1 MRSWI
6 ALSFGLFLLFC
17 SFNSFAQVTLPDS
30 GSFQAVEEQP
40 VVTNVFYESDIRQAL
55 SDIASQTGINIIADP
70 SVGGYITLE
79 VKDLPLEECLRRM
92 LSPLGLTFKKM
103 DGYYLVGSASP
114 DNPSFALLS
123 TTELVVPKYLKV
135 REAARLLSS
144 FYDPFI
150 KVDEESN
157 TLAIT
162 ASPEIIDRVKE
173 DLSKIDVPLRQVMI
187 EAIVTEF
194 SKEARKSLGID
205 ASWLAEK
212 DGRTL
217 SIITPLGNIT
227 DSSLG
232 ISYNRSDIPYKN
244 WIYDQKLSL
253 KALIQDGKVKIRAN
267 PRVATLEG
275 QKATIY
281 IAKEEYY
288 SIVTGP
294 VTYPYTQLEK
304 IMVGVSLNIT
314 PYLSDKN
321 EITVE
326 IVPEVSDVIGTGSAG
341 LPVVSRRTVTTKV
354 RVKEGETIIIGG
366 LLQKNESTTRKKIP
380 LLGDIPILGYLF
392 SNTSKV
398 VNENEVVI
406 FITPHILNEAGE
418 VNPATQKP

>member
-1 MRSWI
+1 MKSWI
-6 ALSFGLFLLFC
+6 ALSFGLLLLFC

-30 GSFQAVEEQP
+30 ESFQAVEEQP
-40 VVTNVFYESDIRQAL
+40 IVTNVFYESDLRQAL

-79 VKDLPLEECLRRM
+79 VKDLPLEECLRRI
-92 LSPLGLTFKKM
+92 LSPLGFTFKKM

-123 TTELVVPKYLKV
+123 TTELVVPKYLRV
-135 REAARLLSS
+135 REMAKLLSS

-162 ASPEIIDRVKE
+162 ASPEIIERVKK

-205 ASWLAEK
+205 ASWLGEK

-232 ISYNRSDIPYKN
+232 ISYNRPDIPYKN

-267 PRVATLEG
+267 PRVVTLEG

-288 SIVTGP
+288 SIITGP

-304 IMVGVSLNIT
+304 IKVGVSLNIT

-326 IVPEVSDVIGTGSAG
+326 IEPEVSDVIGTGAVG

-392 SNTSKV
+392 SNTSKT

-418 VNPATQKP
+418 VNPGTQKP